1 MARMKIFT
9 ACLMISFLGISCAS
23 RAVPTSSFGPY
34 SAAETY
40 YTKGNYPKAIEK
52 YQEYLALNPQGN
64 MAAISEYYI
73 GKSHVLSGDA
83 AKACESFERVVTQYP
98 KTSWAEFSK
107 EQLEL
112 LKTPAEA

>member
-1 MARMKIFT
+1 MRLWAVGALLSVLF
-9 ACLMISFLGISCAS
+9 ASCAFHS
-23 RAVPTSSFGPY
+23 SKHSFGPY
-34 SAAETY
+34 SAAETFY
-40 YTKGNYPKAIEK
+40 SKGNYSKAIEK

-83 AKACESFERVVTQYP
+83 AKACESFKRVVTQYP